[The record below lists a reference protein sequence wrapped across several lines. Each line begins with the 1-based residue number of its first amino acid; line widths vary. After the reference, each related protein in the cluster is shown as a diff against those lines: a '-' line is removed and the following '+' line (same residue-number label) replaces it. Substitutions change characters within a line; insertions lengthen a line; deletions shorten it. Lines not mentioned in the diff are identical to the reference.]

1 MSATALLK
9 ASSIASFALSTG
21 GRMRYQSRESK
32 DFPGA
37 WIVEAVDPADGDSPS
52 SVLFCGFE
60 ARERADAHAAEKN
73 AELRR
78 DAPG

>member
-1 MSATALLK
+1 
-9 ASSIASFALSTG
+9 
-21 GRMRYQSRESK
+21 MRYQSREIK

-37 WIVEAVDPADGDSPS
+37 WIVEAMDPADGDSPS

-60 ARERADAHAAEKN
+60 ARERAEAYAAEKN
-73 AELRR
+73 AALGH